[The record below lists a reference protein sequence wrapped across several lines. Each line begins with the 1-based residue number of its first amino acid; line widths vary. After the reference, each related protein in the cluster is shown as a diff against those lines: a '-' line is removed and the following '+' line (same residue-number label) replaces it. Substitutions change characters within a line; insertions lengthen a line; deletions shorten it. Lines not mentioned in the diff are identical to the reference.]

1 MDMTTCKLASE
12 NLQCSKKEPSHM
24 LCDDL
29 ESAVGCGKGSK
40 RKGYTHPRG

>member
-1 MDMTTCKLASE
+1 MTTCKLASGS
-12 NLQCSKKEPSHM
+12 LQCSNSGPSHM

-29 ESAVGCGKGSK
+29 ENAVGCGEGSK